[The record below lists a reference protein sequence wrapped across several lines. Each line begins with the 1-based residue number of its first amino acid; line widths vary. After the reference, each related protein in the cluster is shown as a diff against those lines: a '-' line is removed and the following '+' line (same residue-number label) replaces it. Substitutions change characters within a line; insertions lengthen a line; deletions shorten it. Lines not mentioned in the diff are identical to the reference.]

1 MTMSKRLGRNYEDP
15 DSQRWWAAAEKAA
28 ASRRKLVIPT
38 SPDEKTDDVPTVKA
52 VQPTRSDG
60 EKDKA

>member
-28 ASRRKLVIPT
+28 ASRRKLVIPA
-38 SPDEKTDDVPTVKA
+38 SPDEKTDDVPTVQYKE
-52 VQPTRSDG
+52 PDSSD
-60 EKDKA
+60 EDKDKA